1 MPVVVNRLGYPGRML
16 ETLQGCEHCGGPLP
30 VMHRS
35 DRRYCSNSHR
45 VLAARARKRQREL
58 AVIAG
63 QVARIPA
70 ELTSRPRWVR
80 HKNKIPMR
88 TDGRFASVKDP
99 SSWANFTAACASKT
113 GDGIGF
119 VLTAG
124 DGVVVVDLDHA
135 VEGDRV
141 LPWAQAIVDQL
152 PPTYMER
159 GRSGTGLHLWF
170 RGAVPA
176 GRRIRR
182 GELAF
187 EVYSDRRYMVVGDRV
202 PGTPLSLAEL
212 PDAAGLVASLS

>member
-1 MPVVVNRLGYPGRML
+1 MPA
-16 ETLQGCEHCGGPLP
+16 
-30 VMHRS
+30 
-35 DRRYCSNSHR
+35 
-45 VLAARARKRQREL
+45 AARADAQYCSSPCRQAAYR
-58 AVIAG
+58 
-63 QVARIPA
+63 ARCKAERARVRVDQQARVPA

-80 HKNKIPMR
+80 HKDKVPLR

-99 SSWANFTAACASKT
+99 SSWSDFPAVAASRT

-124 DGVVVVDLDHA
+124 DGIVVLDLDHA
-135 VEGDRV
+135 VEDGRV

-170 RGAVPA
+170 RGAVPH

-182 GELAF
+182 GELAV
-187 EVYSDRRYMVVGDRV
+187 EVYSDRRYMIVGDRV

-212 PDAAGLVASLS
+212 PDAAGLVASL

>member
-1 MPVVVNRLGYPGRML
+1 MPG
-16 ETLQGCEHCGGPLP
+16 TLQKCEHCGGDLP
-30 VMHRS
+30 VVHRS

-45 VLAARARKRQREL
+45 VLAARARKRARD
-58 AVIAG
+58 ANIAAE
-63 QVARIPA
+63 QQARIPT
-70 ELTSRPRWVR
+70 ELTSGPRWVR
-80 HKNKIPMR
+80 HKDKVPMR
-88 TDGRFASVKDP
+88 VDGRFASVKDP
-99 SSWANFTAACASKT
+99 SSWSDYPAVAGSRT

-124 DGVVVVDLDHA
+124 DGIVVVDLDHA
-135 VEGDRV
+135 VEGGRV
-141 LPWAQAIVDQL
+141 LPWAQAIVDRL

-182 GELAF
+182 GELAV
-187 EVYSDRRYMVVGDRV
+187 EVYSDRRYIIVGDRV

-212 PDAAGLVASLS
+212 PDAAGLVASL